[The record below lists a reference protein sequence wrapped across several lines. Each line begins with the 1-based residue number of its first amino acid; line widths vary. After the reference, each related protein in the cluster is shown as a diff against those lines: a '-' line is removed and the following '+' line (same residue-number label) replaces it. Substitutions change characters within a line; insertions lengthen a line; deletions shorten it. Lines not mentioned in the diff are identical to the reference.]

1 MFSQAEGASTRSD
14 GGLGIGLALVRGL
27 VGLHG
32 GTVQAMSEGP
42 GCGSKFLVR
51 LPLADPVP
59 FAKDA
64 ADAGAPAAT
73 TVRRRVLVADDNRDA
88 ADALAMLLE
97 LAGHE
102 VRVAHGGRAALS
114 LAQTFRPDV
123 AILDIGMPELNGYEV
138 AKELRRASW
147 GARMC
152 LVALTGW
159 GQDEDRQ
166 RAQDAG
172 FNRHLTKPVDTD
184 ALERLLAT

>member
-1 MFSQAEGASTRSD
+1 MRSD

-51 LPLADPVP
+51 LPLADSVP

-138 AKELRRASW
+138 ARELRRAPW

-166 RAQDAG
+166 RAQEAG

-184 ALERLLAT
+184 ALEKLLAT